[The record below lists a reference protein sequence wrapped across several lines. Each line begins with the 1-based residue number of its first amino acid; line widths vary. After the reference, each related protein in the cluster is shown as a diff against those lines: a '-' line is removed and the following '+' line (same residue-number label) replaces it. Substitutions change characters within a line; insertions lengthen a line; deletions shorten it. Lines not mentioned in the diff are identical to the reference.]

1 MHRAYHKAY
10 ALVLFTEQQVTEQS
24 VQLPKEFLVAYSAV
38 TITTNMC
45 FLVTTPCN
53 VYTPRKDDQEPKSLN
68 ECRDKLPYKNKLG
81 ALHYQNRLNSQS
93 ILSL

>member
-53 VYTPRKDDQEPKSLN
+53 VYTPRKDDHFTGTKEPK
-68 ECRDKLPYKNKLG
+68 
-81 ALHYQNRLNSQS
+81 
-93 ILSL
+93 